1 MLVYKYIYKEKIN
14 YVNNIKG
21 GIMRKIFGYKKVL
34 ICTAA
39 ILLTA
44 CSSDASYKDLEKNA
58 ENVAKHVSDQIENQK
73 DADNENVL
81 GVKNGYPENY
91 PDCKYGDVFEEFF
104 ADPTWQYFKST
115 EDRDIVEFT
124 GYCTYM
130 EQEVKARLQ
139 FVLNNDDTF
148 EASALSFNDVPQS
161 KLITV
166 TLITKAFSD
175 YMKNH
180 NMEDDAAAIE
190 AEIDSIFG
198 NYDIPTTTPETTA
211 PQVNNTVPPAT
222 VVYETEDD
230 EELYNIKADGYYDIF
245 PDSNARYL
253 DYADVEDMDA
263 YTVRLGLNEIY
274 ARHGRK
280 FNDANLQEYFNSQP
294 WYTPVYTPDEFNA
307 IENSVFNAYEKA
319 NVKFLAD
326 LIR

>member
-1 MLVYKYIYKEKIN
+1 
-14 YVNNIKG
+14 
-21 GIMRKIFGYKKVL
+21 
-34 ICTAA
+34 
-39 ILLTA
+39 
-44 CSSDASYKDLEKNA
+44 
-58 ENVAKHVSDQIENQK
+58 
-73 DADNENVL
+73 
-81 GVKNGYPENY
+81 
-91 PDCKYGDVFEEFF
+91 
-104 ADPTWQYFKST
+104 
-115 EDRDIVEFT
+115 
-124 GYCTYM
+124 
-130 EQEVKARLQ
+130 
-139 FVLNNDDTF
+139 
-148 EASALSFNDVPQS
+148 
-161 KLITV
+161 
-166 TLITKAFSD
+166 
-175 YMKNH
+175 
-180 NMEDDAAAIE
+180 MEDDAAAIE

-211 PQVNNTVPPAT
+211 HQVNNTVPPAT
-222 VVYETEDD
+222 VAYETEDD

-280 FNDANLQEYFNSQP
+280 FNDANLQNYFNSQP

>member
-1 MLVYKYIYKEKIN
+1 
-14 YVNNIKG
+14 
-21 GIMRKIFGYKKVL
+21 
-34 ICTAA
+34 
-39 ILLTA
+39 
-44 CSSDASYKDLEKNA
+44 
-58 ENVAKHVSDQIENQK
+58 
-73 DADNENVL
+73 
-81 GVKNGYPENY
+81 
-91 PDCKYGDVFEEFF
+91 
-104 ADPTWQYFKST
+104 
-115 EDRDIVEFT
+115 
-124 GYCTYM
+124 M

>member
-1 MLVYKYIYKEKIN
+1 
-14 YVNNIKG
+14 
-21 GIMRKIFGYKKVL
+21 MRKIFGYKRLL

-39 ILLTA
+39 LLLTA

-73 DADNENVL
+73 DANNENVL
-81 GVKNGYPENY
+81 GVKNGYPRAY
-91 PDCKYGDVFEEFF
+91 PNCKFGDVFGEFF
-104 ADPTWQYFKST
+104 SDPTWQYFKST
-115 EDRDIVEFT
+115 DDRDVVEFT
-124 GYCTYM
+124 GYCIYR
-130 EQEVKARLQ
+130 EQEVKVRLQ
-139 FVLNNDDTF
+139 FILADDSF
-148 EASALSFNDVPQS
+148 EFGALSINDVPQDNLTTIGMLAS
-161 KLITV
+161 AFNSYMEKHNIKSDSSELEDDLNDI
-166 TLITKAFSD
+166 FSD
-175 YMKNH
+175 
-180 NMEDDAAAIE
+180 D
-190 AEIDSIFG
+190 
-198 NYDIPTTTPETTA
+198 TVPETTA
-211 PQVNNTVPPAT
+211 PQANNPVPPAT

-230 EELYNIKADGYYDIF
+230 EELYNVKADGYYDIF

>member
-1 MLVYKYIYKEKIN
+1 
-14 YVNNIKG
+14 
-21 GIMRKIFGYKKVL
+21 MRKIFGYKKVL

-39 ILLTA
+39 LLLTA

-91 PDCKYGDVFEEFF
+91 PDCKYGDVFDEFF

-115 EDRDIVEFT
+115 ENRDIVEFT

-139 FVLNNDDTF
+139 FILNNDDTF

-166 TLITKAFSD
+166 TLLTKAFSE

-211 PQVNNTVPPAT
+211 PQANNPVPPAT

-230 EELYNIKADGYYDIF
+230 EELYNVKADGYYDIF
-245 PDSNARYL
+245 PDSNGRYL
-253 DYADVEDMDA
+253 DYGDVEDKDA

-307 IENSVFNAYEKA
+307 IENSVFNEYEKA

>member
-1 MLVYKYIYKEKIN
+1 
-14 YVNNIKG
+14 
-21 GIMRKIFGYKKVL
+21 MRKIFEYKKVL
-34 ICTAA
+34 ICISAL
-39 ILLTA
+39 LLTA
-44 CSSDASYKDLEKNA
+44 CSTDASYKDLEKNA
-58 ENVAKHVSDQIENQK
+58 ENVAKHVSDQLENQK
-73 DADNENVL
+73 DANNENVL

-104 ADPTWQYFKST
+104 ADPTWKYFKST
-115 EDRDIVEFT
+115 ENRDIVEFT
-124 GYCTYM
+124 GYCMYM

-198 NYDIPTTTPETTA
+198 NYDIPATAPDDTTPETTA
-211 PQVNNTVPPAT
+211 PQANNAVPPAT
-222 VVYETEDD
+222 VIYETADD
-230 EELYNIKADGYYDIF
+230 EEEYYNVKADGYYDIF

-253 DYADVEDMDA
+253 DAIDVEDMDA

-274 ARHGRK
+274 ARHGRI
-280 FNDANLQEYFNSQP
+280 FNDANLQNYFNSQP
-294 WYTPVYTPDEFNA
+294 WYTPVYTPEEFNA

>member
-1 MLVYKYIYKEKIN
+1 MK
-14 YVNNIKG
+14 
-21 GIMRKIFGYKKVL
+21 KIFGYKKVL
-34 ICTAA
+34 ICAAA

-73 DADNENVL
+73 DANNENVL

-104 ADPTWQYFKST
+104 ADPTWKYFKST

-139 FVLNNDDTF
+139 FVLNNNDNTF

-190 AEIDSIFG
+190 AEIESIFG
-198 NYDIPTTTPETTA
+198 NYDIPATTPETTA
-211 PQVNNTVPPAT
+211 PQANNAVPPAT
-222 VVYETEDD
+222 VINETNNNDYAYSDDYYIFPNSDRRYLTADDVYEV
-230 EELYNIKADGYYDIF
+230 DGG
-245 PDSNARYL
+245 A
-253 DYADVEDMDA
+253 
-263 YTVRLGLNEIY
+263 VRFGLNEIY

-280 FNDANLQEYFNSQP
+280 FNDPELQNYFNSQP

-307 IENSVFNAYEKA
+307 IENSVFNEYEKA